1 MWMTWT
7 TVGGGWMLG
16 MVLWN
21 VEGAAE
27 PVVDPSRETLVEQA
41 YHFDAG
47 TVVVTSRSAA
57 VWQPA
62 AETGIEVIP
71 AVFVQ
76 SAVPPAPAS
85 PEPPSTLEDAT
96 TSEEAPAPPAIPPE
110 PLPIDPEPTATEGRA
125 ESASCPPGSADWG
138 RRYRAIYE
146 SLPFRRSEYNANP
159 SYRHEATMELL
170 LGQLRPTVIH
180 RGTTQVQVDVARP
193 DAPYAPWSYP
203 ARGGFGPYGLG
214 AYGPFAYGP
223 TWVVPQPALAHP
235 GLRIHRTTG
244 LGFTR

>member
-1 MWMTWT
+1 MWVTWT

-16 MVLWN
+16 MALWN
-21 VEGAAE
+21 VERAAE

-57 VWQPA
+57 MWQS
-62 AETGIEVIP
+62 AETGIEIVP
-71 AVFVQ
+71 AVFAQ
-76 SAVPPAPAS
+76 SAVPPAPTS
-85 PEPPSTLEDAT
+85 PEARSLTEDVTA
-96 TSEEAPAPPAIPPE
+96 SDEDQAPPAIPPE
-110 PLPIDPEPTATEGRA
+110 PLPTDPEPTATERHTEMA
-125 ESASCPPGSADWG
+125 VCPPSAADWS
-138 RRYRAIYE
+138 RRYREIYD
-146 SLPFRRSEYNANP
+146 SIPFSRAEYDANP

-180 RGTTQVQVDVARP
+180 RGTTQVQVDVAWP

-203 ARGGFGPYGLG
+203 ARNGYGPYGLN
-214 AYGPFAYGP
+214 AYGPLAYGP
-223 TWVVPQPALAHP
+223 TWVVPGPALAHP